1 MTRVRVVVLGAITT
15 VLIFASSMV
24 LASQP
29 RDDGIDSAGP
39 VIRGGIGHS
48 LKKSPNTLTGDDF
61 GRLIGASGAGD
72 ESLTRDMMLGKCSD
86 LNSVP

>member
-1 MTRVRVVVLGAITT
+1 MTRVRVVALGAITT

-29 RDDGIDSAGP
+29 RDAGIDSAGP

-48 LKKSPNTLTGDDF
+48 LKK
-61 GRLIGASGAGD
+61 
-72 ESLTRDMMLGKCSD
+72 
-86 LNSVP
+86 